1 MINAGDLRCKI
12 DIYEPDSGTNALGE
26 DTLDSLKIVMQGV
39 PAQIIPTTGYNR
51 DMMGGLDTTEITH
64 KMRIRTGVVDMQP
77 EYVIMYAGQRYD
89 VRWWQPVYNNSR
101 FMEIMTVMEVA
112 T

>member
-1 MINAGDLRCKI
+1 MQAGDLRCKVTI
-12 DIYEPDSGTNALGE
+12 KKPDAGKNELGE
-26 DTLDSLKIVMQGV
+26 DTQDGLVTVKENV

-64 KMRIRTGVVDMQP
+64 KIRIRTGVVDIQP
-77 EYVIMYAGQRYD
+77 NYVIEYAGQRYD
-89 VRWWQPVYNNSR
+89 VRWWQPVYKNER

-112 T
+112 I